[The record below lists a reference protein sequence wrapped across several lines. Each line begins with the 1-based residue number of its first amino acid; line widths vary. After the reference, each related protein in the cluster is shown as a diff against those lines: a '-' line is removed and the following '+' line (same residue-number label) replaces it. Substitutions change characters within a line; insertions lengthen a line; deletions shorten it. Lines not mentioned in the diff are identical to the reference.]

1 MKDIK
6 LQSIIKRV
14 LLEEV
19 DDKAFTKREVMFF
32 KFLNEFKENA
42 NPTTSKLNKFIQSN
56 MSAFGFK
63 TEDYNELTNKYTQ
76 NYREDGRYEDTKTS
90 ELKQYHNLKSKK
102 VTNTNASER
111 VSELLP
117 FKGSNLEGRWEQD
130 GKGEWGYIVLSYGW
144 YPIYIYK
151 YKKWF
156 ETSGTYSSSTSKQM
170 RNTRPTK
177 WNSKL
182 GKQMLICDRTEMEQI
197 RKGSITPEQ
206 LVVDKNN
213 KFTESIDKLIDSRT
227 LQTIRVGWFP
237 RLRISFYYTGV
248 RFNEKMPEV
257 TINVVKVDKIVDN
270 KIDREA
276 GDFFTDNMIGVTKE
290 YLKDSVESYLERS
303 FTEMLGRDLSENIMV
318 NITYNK

>member
-1 MKDIK
+1 
-6 LQSIIKRV
+6 

-19 DDKAFTKREVMFF
+19 DDKAFTKREVIFF
-32 KFLNEFKENA
+32 KFINEYREAA
-42 NPTTSKLNKFIQSN
+42 NPSSQQINKFIQSN
-56 MSAFGFK
+56 MPSFGFK
-63 TEDYNELTNKYTQ
+63 PEDFSELLNKYTQ
-76 NYREDGRYEDTKTS
+76 NYREDGRYEDTKIS
-90 ELKQYHNLKSKK
+90 ELKQYHTLKSKK

-111 VSELLP
+111 VAELLP

-130 GKGEWGYIVLSYGW
+130 GKGEWAYVVISYGW

-156 ETSGTYSSSTSKQM
+156 EASNTYSSSTSKQM
-170 RNTRPTK
+170 RNTRPTR
-177 WNSKL
+177 WNSKI
-182 GKQMLICDRTEMEQI
+182 GKEMLICDRNEMEEI
-197 RKGSITPEQ
+197 RRGVIKPDQ
-206 LVVDKNN
+206 LVVNKNN

-257 TINVVKVDKIVDN
+257 TINVVKVDKMVNN

-276 GDFFTDNMIGVTKE
+276 GDFFTDNMNGVTKE
-290 YLKDSVESYLERS
+290 YLKSSIDSYFERS
-303 FTEMLGRDLSENIMV
+303 FSEMLGRSLSENLIV
-318 NITYNK
+318 NITYN

>member
-1 MKDIK
+1 MKDIE
-6 LQSIIKRV
+6 LHSIIKRV

-19 DDKAFTKREVMFF
+19 DDKAFTKREVIFF
-32 KFLNEFKENA
+32 KFINEYREAA
-42 NPTTSKLNKFIQSN
+42 NPSSQQINKFIQSN
-56 MSAFGFK
+56 MPSFGFK
-63 TEDYNELTNKYTQ
+63 PEDFTELLNRYTQ

-90 ELKQYHNLKSKK
+90 ELKQYHTLKSKK

-111 VSELLP
+111 VAELLP

-130 GKGEWGYIVLSYGW
+130 GKGEWAYVVISYGW

-156 ETSGTYSSSTSKQM
+156 EASNTYSSSTSKQM
-170 RNTRPTK
+170 RNTRPTR
-177 WNSKL
+177 WNSKI
-182 GKQMLICDRTEMEQI
+182 GKEMLICDRNEMEEI
-197 RKGSITPEQ
+197 RRGVIKPDQ
-206 LVVDKNN
+206 LVVNKNN
-213 KFTESIDKLIDSRT
+213 KFTESIDKLIDART

-237 RLRISFYYTGV
+237 RVRLSFYYTGV

-276 GDFFTDNMIGVTKE
+276 GDFFSDNMNGVSKE
-290 YLKDSVESYLERS
+290 YLKNSIDSYFERS
-303 FTEMLGRDLSENIMV
+303 FSEMLGRSLSENIIV

>member
-1 MKDIK
+1 MKDIE
-6 LQSIIKRV
+6 LHSIIKRV

-19 DDKAFTKREVMFF
+19 DDKAFTKREVIFF
-32 KFLNEFKENA
+32 KFINEYREAA
-42 NPTTSKLNKFIQSN
+42 NPSSQQINKFIQSN
-56 MSAFGFK
+56 MPSFGFK
-63 TEDYNELTNKYTQ
+63 PEDFTELLNRYTQ

-90 ELKQYHNLKSKK
+90 ELKQYHTLKSKK

-111 VSELLP
+111 VAELLP

-130 GKGEWGYIVLSYGW
+130 GKGEWAYVVISYGW

-156 ETSGTYSSSTSKQM
+156 EASNTYSSSTSKQM
-170 RNTRPTK
+170 RNTRPTR
-177 WNSKL
+177 WNSKI
-182 GKQMLICDRTEMEQI
+182 GKEMLICDRNEMEEI
-197 RKGSITPEQ
+197 RRGVIKPDQ
-206 LVVDKNN
+206 LVVNKNN

-237 RLRISFYYTGV
+237 RVRLSFYYTGV

-276 GDFFTDNMIGVTKE
+276 GDFFSDNMNGVSKE
-290 YLKDSVESYLERS
+290 YLKNSIDSYFERS
-303 FTEMLGRDLSENIMV
+303 FSEMLGRSLSENLIV

>member
-1 MKDIK
+1 
-6 LQSIIKRV
+6 
-14 LLEEV
+14 
-19 DDKAFTKREVMFF
+19 
-32 KFLNEFKENA
+32 
-42 NPTTSKLNKFIQSN
+42 
-56 MSAFGFK
+56 
-63 TEDYNELTNKYTQ
+63 
-76 NYREDGRYEDTKTS
+76 
-90 ELKQYHNLKSKK
+90 
-102 VTNTNASER
+102 
-111 VSELLP
+111 
-117 FKGSNLEGRWEQD
+117 
-130 GKGEWGYIVLSYGW
+130 
-144 YPIYIYK
+144 
-151 YKKWF
+151 
-156 ETSGTYSSSTSKQM
+156 
-170 RNTRPTK
+170 
-177 WNSKL
+177 
-182 GKQMLICDRTEMEQI
+182 MEQI

-318 NITYNK
+318 NMTYKK

>member
-1 MKDIK
+1 MKDIE

-63 TEDYNELTNKYTQ
+63 TEDYHELTNKYTQ
-76 NYREDGRYEDTKTS
+76 NYREDGRYEDTRTS

-130 GKGEWGYIVLSYGW
+130 GKGNWGYIVISYGW

-182 GKQMLICDRTEMEQI
+182 GKQI
-197 RKGSITPEQ
+197 
-206 LVVDKNN
+206 
-213 KFTESIDKLIDSRT
+213 

-318 NITYNK
+318 NMTYKK

>member
-1 MKDIK
+1 
-6 LQSIIKRV
+6 V

-19 DDKAFTKREVMFF
+19 DDNAFTKREVIFF
-32 KFLNEFKENA
+32 KFINEYREAA
-42 NPTTSKLNKFIQSN
+42 NPSSQQINKFIQSN
-56 MSAFGFK
+56 MPSFGFK
-63 TEDYNELTNKYTQ
+63 PEDFSELLNKYTQ
-76 NYREDGRYEDTKTS
+76 NYREDGRYEDTKIS
-90 ELKQYHNLKSKK
+90 ELKQYHTLKSKK

-111 VSELLP
+111 VAELLP

-130 GKGEWGYIVLSYGW
+130 GKGEWAYVVISYGW

-156 ETSGTYSSSTSKQM
+156 EASNTYSSSTSKQM
-170 RNTRPTK
+170 RNTRPTR
-177 WNSKL
+177 WNSKI
-182 GKQMLICDRTEMEQI
+182 GKEMLICDRNEMEEI
-197 RKGSITPEQ
+197 RRGVIKPDQ
-206 LVVDKNN
+206 LVVNKNN

-257 TINVVKVDKIVDN
+257 TINVVKVDKMVNN

-276 GDFFTDNMIGVTKE
+276 GDFFTDNMNGVTKE
-290 YLKDSVESYLERS
+290 YLKSSIDSYFERS
-303 FTEMLGRDLSENIMV
+303 FSEMLGRSLSENLIV
-318 NITYNK
+318 NITYN

>member
-19 DDKAFTKREVMFF
+19 DDKAFTKREVIFF
-32 KFLNEFKENA
+32 KFINEFKEAA
-42 NPTTSKLNKFIQSN
+42 NPTSQQLNKFIQSN
-56 MSAFGFK
+56 ASSFGFK
-63 TEDYNELTNKYTQ
+63 LDDFFEIYNKYTQ

-90 ELKQYHNLKSKK
+90 ELKQFHTLKSKK

-111 VSELLP
+111 VAELLP

-130 GKGEWGYIVLSYGW
+130 GKGDWAYVVISYGW

-156 ETSGTYSSSTSKQM
+156 EASNTYSSSTSKQM
-170 RNTRPTK
+170 RNTRPTR
-177 WNSKL
+177 WNSKI
-182 GKQMLICDRTEMEQI
+182 GKEMLICNSDEMAEI
-197 RKGSITPEQ
+197 RRGSIKPDQ
-206 LVVDKNN
+206 LVVNKNN
-213 KFTESIDKLIDSRT
+213 KFTESIDNLIDSRT

-237 RLRISFYYTGV
+237 RVRLSFYYTGV

-257 TINVVKVDKIVDN
+257 TINVVKVDKMDGN
-270 KIDREA
+270 KIDKES
-276 GDFFTDNMIGVTKE
+276 GDFFTDNMVGVTKE
-290 YLKDSVESYLERS
+290 YLKNSIDSYFERS
-303 FTEMLGRDLSENIMV
+303 FSEMLGRSLSENLLV
-318 NITYNK
+318 NITYKK